1 MRYNVSG
8 EDNLGVL
15 VKALRNEVA
24 ERVIFLVE
32 REDCGVWY
40 AFRIVSS
47 EKSWCRKK
55 NFILVCTYEYQV
67 SM

>member
-1 MRYNVSG
+1 MRYDVSG
-8 EDNLGVL
+8 EDDLGVF
-15 VKALRNEVA
+15 VKALRDEVA
-24 ERVIFLVE
+24 ECVIFLVE